1 MKDPVTQLILKFCGP
16 ILTAAWLCGDAP
28 AANADDM
35 VCPEFRAGCSV
46 ETPLPV
52 VMLTG
57 PDRLTNE
64 CHSAFTDPG
73 ATARGG
79 PVAIA
84 AGLACSLALQRDGV
98 IVAWGA
104 ATNGSTGEPY
114 GESVVPGGL
123 GKVVA
128 IAAGDL
134 HSLALQRDGT
144 IVAWGY
150 NGFGQTDVPEGLS
163 NVVAI
168 AGGGWHSLALQRD
181 GLVVAW
187 GDNLFGQTN
196 VPASLNGVV
205 AIAGGGVHSLA
216 LQHDGTVVG
225 WGDSSKGQT
234 TVPAGLSD
242 LSSRIA

>member
-1 MKDPVTQLILKFCGP
+1 VKDSKSKQGCDELSAFHETAQMKDPVTQLILKFCGP

-28 AANADDM
+28 AANAYDM

-168 AGGGWHSLALQRD
+168 ARGGYHSLAL
-181 GLVVAW
+181 
-187 GDNLFGQTN
+187 
-196 VPASLNGVV
+196 
-205 AIAGGGVHSLA
+205 
-216 LQHDGTVVG
+216 
-225 WGDSSKGQT
+225 
-234 TVPAGLSD
+234 
-242 LSSRIA
+242 